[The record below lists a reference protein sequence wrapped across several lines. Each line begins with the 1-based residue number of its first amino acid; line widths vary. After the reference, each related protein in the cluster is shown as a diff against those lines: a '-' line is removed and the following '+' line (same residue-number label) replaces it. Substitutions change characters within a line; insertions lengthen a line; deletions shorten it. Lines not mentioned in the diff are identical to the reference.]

1 MFTPSKDRVADVITL
16 SISVISSSAIS
27 IFSPLFPWKHRNQIG
42 TYRIIKLNE
51 EKETIEK
58 DNMQKHEEKVADEHE
73 DSKIIYRGWKV
84 MPYIIGN

>member
-1 MFTPSKDRVADVITL
+1 M
-16 SISVISSSAIS
+16 
-27 IFSPLFPWKHRNQIG
+27 N
-42 TYRIIKLNE
+42 LNE